1 MKCAE
6 IMTQDPK
13 LCLPDDHI
21 ATAVDIMWN
30 HDCGSV
36 PVVKDLESRELVG
49 MITDRDIAM
58 HLVRHAFVH
67 PSQVKV
73 KDCMSSPAVSCKLT
87 SFVKTAAKLMSEHQI
102 RRIPVVDK
110 TGRCVGTIS
119 QADLLRIGD
128 VDLVIDVLRRISV
141 PHGKSQDVT
150 DKAVTVT
157 RTPAARRRKKAS
169 DRRADAQ
176 HSPAGE
182 RNNGS
187 PRDAEGNIGV

>member
-13 LCLPDDHI
+13 VCLPDDCI
-21 ATAVDIMWN
+21 TGAVDIMWD

-36 PVVKDLESRELVG
+36 PVVRDLESGELVG
-49 MITDRDIAM
+49 IVTDRDIAM
-58 HLVRHAFVH
+58 HVVRHAFVH

-73 KDCMSSPAVSCKLT
+73 KDCMSSPAISCKLT

-102 RRIPVVDK
+102 RRIPIVDK

-128 VDLVIDVLRRISV
+128 VELIIDVLRRVSV
-141 PHGKSQDVT
+141 SHGKSQGVDEKSVALG
-150 DKAVTVT
+150 KI
-157 RTPAARRRKKAS
+157 PAAKRGKKAS
-169 DRRADAQ
+169 EQRADVQ
-176 HSPAGE
+176 HSPTGQ
-182 RNNGS
+182 RNNGK
-187 PRDAEGNIGV
+187 AK

>member
-6 IMTQDPK
+6 VMTQDPK
-13 LCLPDDHI
+13 VCLPDDYI

-36 PVVKDLESRELVG
+36 PVVKDLSRELIG
-49 MITDRDIAM
+49 IITDRDIAM
-58 HLVRHAFVH
+58 HVVRHAFVH

-73 KDCMSSPAVSCKLT
+73 KDCMSSPAVSCKST
-87 SFVKTAAKLMSEHQI
+87 SFVKTAAKLMSERQI

-128 VDLVIDVLRRISV
+128 VDLIIDVLRHISV
-141 PHGKSQDVT
+141 PHGKSQQVT
-150 DKAVTVT
+150 EKPVTVAKT
-157 RTPAARRRKKAS
+157 SAAKRGKKAS
-169 DRRADAQ
+169 DGRADAQ
-176 HSPAGE
+176 HSHTEE
-182 RNNGS
+182 RNNGK
-187 PRDAEGNIGV
+187 AK

>member
-6 IMTQDPK
+6 VMTQDPK
-13 LCLPDDHI
+13 VCLPDDYI
-21 ATAVDIMWN
+21 AAAVDIMWD

-49 MITDRDIAM
+49 IITDRDIAM
-58 HLVRHAFVH
+58 HVVRHAFVH

-73 KDCMSSPAVSCKLT
+73 RDCMSSPAVSCKST
-87 SFVKTAAKLMSEHQI
+87 SFVKTAAKMMSEHRI

-128 VDLVIDVLRRISV
+128 VDLIIDVLRRISV

-150 DKAVTVT
+150 EKAVTVT
-157 RTPAARRRKKAS
+157 KTPAAKGGKKAS
-169 DRRADAQ
+169 DPRADVQ
-176 HSPAGE
+176 HSHIGE
-182 RNNGS
+182 RNNGK
-187 PRDAEGNIGV
+187 AK